1 MTIAISTP
9 IIIWMSYQALVIM
22 VALIAASK
30 QKTSIQ
36 GMALAA
42 TIGLGGLT
50 TTLLL
55 SSFLWAF
62 LLVEITVWALGL
74 AASAL
79 WELVRPPTG
88 PNEDSD
94 LGWRFALGV
103 SLRISLALGVWLSL

>member
-22 VALIAASK
+22 MALIAASK

-55 SSFLWAF
+55 SSLLWAF
-62 LLVEITVWALGL
+62 LLVEITVWAMGL
-74 AASAL
+74 ADFVL
-79 WELVRPPTG
+79 RELVRPPTG
-88 PNEDSD
+88 PDEDSD
-94 LGWRFALGV
+94 LGWRVALGL
-103 SLRISLALGVWLSL
+103 SLRLALAQGVWLSL